1 MRALGWLLGGLLAL
15 VILVYALHTFVLP
28 ILALPAEVGGFIMFM
43 FIVGVGGLCAVLW
56 KTWTVY
62 YGTPPAGP

>member
-15 VILVYALHTFVLP
+15 VILVYALKTFVLP
-28 ILALPAEVGGFIMFM
+28 ILGLPDPVGGFIM
-43 FIVGVGGLCAVLW
+43 FIVGVGGLCVVLW

-62 YGTPPAGP
+62 YGTPPAA